1 MTGDAKGHAIDMA
14 CAFIITVALAFIIG
28 RAVFNI

>member
-1 MTGDAKGHAIDMA
+1 MTGDAKGRAIDMA
-14 CAFIITVALAFIIG
+14 CTLIITVALAFIIG